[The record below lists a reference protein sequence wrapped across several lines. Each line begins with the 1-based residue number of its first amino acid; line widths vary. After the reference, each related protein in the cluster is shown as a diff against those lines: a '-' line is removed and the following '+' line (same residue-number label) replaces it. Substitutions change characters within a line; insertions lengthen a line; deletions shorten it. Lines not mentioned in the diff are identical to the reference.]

1 MDNPLVQPDPGLFIW
16 TILTFLVLLFL
27 LAKFAWGPLLKALE
41 ERQETIRKSLD
52 DADQATQ
59 ELERLHQK
67 SAQIIAEARGEAQ
80 SIVAKSRAAAETVR
94 ADLKRKAKEEADALV
109 RGAQRQIQLETARA
123 IQQIRHE
130 AGRPVACGRVEA
142 HQEEPD
148 AGRQRRA
155 DPGLAQP
162 DRSVEELRA
171 CAGITTHFRPPIH
184 PAKVGAGP
192 CRAGVEYRLYAPSSR
207 LAMAERGMST
217 TPEKRH
223 VFLRGP

>member
-16 TILTFLVLLFL
+16 TILTFLVLLYL
-27 LAKFAWGPLLKALE
+27 LARFAWGPLLKALE

-59 ELERLHQK
+59 ELARVQQE

-94 ADLKRKAKEEADALV
+94 EDLKQKAKEEADALV

-130 AGRPVACGRVEA
+130 VVDLSLAVASKLIKKNLT
-142 HQEEPD
+142 QEDND
-148 AGRQRRA
+148 ALINDSLTQIDA
-155 DPGLAQP
+155 
-162 DRSVEELRA
+162 
-171 CAGITTHFRPPIH
+171 
-184 PAKVGAGP
+184 
-192 CRAGVEYRLYAPSSR
+192 SR
-207 LAMAERGMST
+207 N
-217 TPEKRH
+217 
-223 VFLRGP
+223 